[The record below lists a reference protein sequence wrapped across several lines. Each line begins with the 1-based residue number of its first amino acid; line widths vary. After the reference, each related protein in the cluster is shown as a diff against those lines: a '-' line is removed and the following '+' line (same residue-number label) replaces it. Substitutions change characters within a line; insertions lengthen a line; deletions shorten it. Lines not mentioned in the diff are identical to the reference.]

1 MNTPKNNKQ
10 KSIISNELRMDIISS
25 DWVIIAKGRA
35 LRPSYF
41 KKQKESRRGIAK
53 KKCVFCSFGKK
64 ERESAP
70 LFISFKGN
78 QLPSQEGIFGHWTMV
93 VVKNKFPVVDNH
105 AQGLDERVEGNLYKV
120 MNAVGF
126 HELVIPKRHEHD
138 FWKMEVW
145 EIKEFLEAYQQRY
158 LQLMENKFVNYISVF
173 HNAGFSAGASIAHTH
188 SQIIT
193 TPLVDKD
200 LRKSLDA
207 SEAYYHLHQKCLS
220 CDMIS
225 LEVAMKKRIVF
236 ENENFIAICPFA
248 SKTAFEVIIS
258 PKKHLSYFEKIA
270 AQEKVDLAQAFK
282 VIFAKLGRVLKNP
295 DYNFYLHTAPCDG
308 KDYRYYHWHWTILP
322 KTSIPAGFELGTKI
336 DVVAIS
342 PEDAAQHLARQ

>member
-1 MNTPKNNKQ
+1 
-10 KSIISNELRMDIISS
+10 
-25 DWVIIAKGRA
+25 
-35 LRPSYF
+35 
-41 KKQKESRRGIAK
+41 
-53 KKCVFCSFGKK
+53 
-64 ERESAP
+64 
-70 LFISFKGN
+70 
-78 QLPSQEGIFGHWTMV
+78 
-93 VVKNKFPVVDNH
+93 
-105 AQGLDERVEGNLYKV
+105 
-120 MNAVGF
+120 
-126 HELVIPKRHEHD
+126 
-138 FWKMEVW
+138 
-145 EIKEFLEAYQQRY
+145 
-158 LQLMENKFVNYISVF
+158 
-173 HNAGFSAGASIAHTH
+173 
-188 SQIIT
+188 
-193 TPLVDKD
+193 
-200 LRKSLDA
+200 
-207 SEAYYHLHQKCLS
+207 
-220 CDMIS
+220 
-225 LEVAMKKRIVF
+225 MKKRIVF